1 MATMI
6 PKGLGAAVLASLPAQ
21 QGVQGGETIQSIVF
35 SIILC
40 STMLTTLLTFL
51 VDKTWL
57 SNIYEWIFRLTGLR
71 ADPADEVPTAREE
84 AEKAFADQFSSEF
97 ESVKKANAETKA
109 DKE

>member
-21 QGVQGGETIQSIVF
+21 QGIPGGEIIQSVVF

-40 STMLTTLLTFL
+40 STLFTTILTFL

-57 SNIYEWIFRLTGLR
+57 SNVYEWIFRVSGLGQ
-71 ADPADEVPTAREE
+71 T
-84 AEKAFADQFSSEF
+84 KS
-97 ESVKKANAETKA
+97 AN
-109 DKE
+109 